1 MSKIRELKNK
11 NLNIVHTGYLKIKRA
26 RNALYSQAEVFV
38 LPSHYEG
45 FGMPILEAMSYKVPV
60 CLSNIPVFHEVAG
73 DAAIY
78 FDKDSPKDIALKIH
92 NCIFKKLGGSS

>member
-1 MSKIRELKNK
+1 
-11 NLNIVHTGYLKIKRA
+11 
-26 RNALYSQAEVFV
+26 
-38 LPSHYEG
+38 
-45 FGMPILEAMSYKVPV
+45 MPILEAMSYKVPV

-92 NCIFKKLGGSS
+92 NCLFEEARGDLIKKGQNQLKKYNWKDVSAAVYKSLIGLI